1 MWHTEKAVGHQHIYS
16 GRIYD
21 VERYDV
27 ELETGARAVR
37 EVIRHPGGACVVAVD
52 AQDCLLMVRQFR
64 FPAGRE
70 LLELPAGKLEPGEDP
85 REGALRELAEETGLE
100 PKTFLSMGESFSS
113 PGIFA
118 EKIHLFFARDLVRG
132 NGHPDD
138 GEFLEVLQVPY
149 DQVLDMV
156 RRGEIKDGKTLAGIL
171 KASLLMQEQ
180 KA

>member
-1 MWHTEKAVGHQHIYS
+1 MELKEEMVSQQTVYEGIIVNVRRDKARLLD
-16 GRIYD
+16 GRI
-21 VERYDV
+21 
-27 ELETGARAVR
+27 TNR
-37 EVIRHPGGACVVAVD
+37 EVVEHPGGVAVFALD
-52 AQDCLLMVRQFR
+52 EENRVTLVRQFR
-64 FPAGRE
+64 YPMGE
-70 LLELPAGKLEPGEDP
+70 TVLELPAGKLEPGEDP